1 MQQIRFQDTNCQV
14 TLDTSRGFPC
24 VLRLI
29 EHYSAKYADMNV
41 VALRYPVLRDD
52 MKIQDGIGECLVSFF
67 SSSSSANSKAC
78 FCPGG
83 LIQ

>member
-1 MQQIRFQDTNCQV
+1 MNQNGQRAQ
-14 TLDTSRGFPC
+14 DTSRGFPC

-52 MKIQDGIGECLVSFF
+52 MKIQDGIGEFILVELPWALDSPTGELNRILTKSLKNF
-67 SSSSSANSKAC
+67 
-78 FCPGG
+78 
-83 LIQ
+83 